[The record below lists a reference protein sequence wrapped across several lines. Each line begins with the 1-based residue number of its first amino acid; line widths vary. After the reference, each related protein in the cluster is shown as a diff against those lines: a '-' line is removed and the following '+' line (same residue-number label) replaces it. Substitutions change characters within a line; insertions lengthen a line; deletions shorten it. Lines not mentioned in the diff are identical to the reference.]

1 MAEQS
6 SEQVPEQT
14 VVSTEAAPELSHL
27 SRIPPERVDTQRV
40 LRFSLPVLRLG
51 PVLPL
56 AASEDA
62 VNPVVVPDDG
72 DWPWMLLDDMRREL
86 GGEVTPI
93 LAPRGQ
99 ILLELNRVFDM
110 ASASAEEMLEDLGSE
125 GELSREIEEVK
136 DLLESEDEAPVIRLV
151 NTLISQALKERA
163 SDIHI
168 EPFENNVLVRFR
180 VDGVL
185 HTVVTPPKGV
195 QAAMTSRIKVLAG
208 MDIAEK
214 RHPQDG
220 RFRVRIAGREV
231 DVRAS
236 VLPTAYG
243 ERVVLR
249 LLDRGKGVL
258 SLTELGMN
266 DEHLAVM
273 KDVVSAPHG
282 IVLVTGPTGSGKSTT
297 LYSALMTVD
306 RKNRNV
312 LTIEDP
318 IEYQLDHVGQMQVQ
332 SKIGVTFAAGLRSIL
347 RQDPDIVMI
356 GEIRDLE
363 TAEIAIQASLT
374 GHLVLSTLHTN
385 DALSSIMRLKDMGVE
400 PYLIASSLLMV
411 QAQRLVR
418 ELCPHCKRPH
428 PVSES
433 DWQAMRVSPDDYGHV
448 TELYEAV
455 GCEACIQ
462 TGYAGRL
469 GIFELTRV
477 TDAMRDAIHD
487 GKGLLEMRR
496 LARREGM
503 KSLAHDG
510 ARHVASGRTSVD
522 EVLRVTREDAV
533 VVQE

>member
-1 MAEQS
+1 MAEQ
-6 SEQVPEQT
+6 
-14 VVSTEAAPELSHL
+14 AAPAVSRSEPGEAELSHL
-27 SRIPPERVDTQRV
+27 SRIPPERVDSKRV

-56 AASEDA
+56 AASDDMP
-62 VNPVVVPDDG
+62 NPVAVPDDG

-86 GGEVTPI
+86 GGEVTPV
-93 LAPRGQ
+93 LAPRNQ

-168 EPFENNVLVRFR
+168 EPFESNVLVRFR

-195 QAAMTSRIKVLAG
+195 QAAMTSRIKVLSG

-249 LLDRGKGVL
+249 LLDRGRGVL

-266 DEHLAVM
+266 DTHLATM

-418 ELCPHCKRPH
+418 ELCPHCKRARAATDA
-428 PVSES
+428 
-433 DWQAMRVSPDDYGHV
+433 DWKALRVSPDEFGQV
-448 TELYEAV
+448 AELYDAV
-455 GCEACIQ
+455 GCDACIQ

-469 GIFELTRV
+469 GIFEMARV

-487 GKGLLEMRR
+487 GKGLLDMRR
-496 LARREGM
+496 LAHREGM
-503 KSLAHDG
+503 KSLAYDG

-522 EVLRVTREDAV
+522 EVLRMTREDAV

>member
-1 MAEQS
+1 MSAQS
-6 SEQVPEQT
+6 ESVL
-14 VVSTEAAPELSHL
+14 AHL
-27 SRIPPERVDTQRV
+27 SRIPPERVDTGRI
-40 LRFSLPVLRLG
+40 LRFPLPVLRLG

-56 AASEDA
+56 APDDTA

-86 GGEVTPI
+86 GGEVTPL
-93 LAPRGQ
+93 LAPRDQ
-99 ILLELNRVFDM
+99 IMLELNRVFDM
-110 ASASAEEMLEDLGSE
+110 ASASAEEMLADLGSE
-125 GELSREIEEVK
+125 GELSREIEQVR

-195 QAAMTSRIKVLAG
+195 QAAMTSRIKVLSG
-208 MDIAEK
+208 MDISEK

-236 VLPTAYG
+236 ILPTAYG

-249 LLDRGKGVL
+249 LLDRGRGVL
-258 SLTELGMN
+258 SLAELGMN
-266 DEHLAVM
+266 EDQLAQM
-273 KDVVSAPHG
+273 GDVVAAPHG

-297 LYSALMTVD
+297 LYGALMSVD

-332 SKIGVTFAAGLRSIL
+332 SKIDLSFASGLRSIL

-385 DALSSIMRLKDMGVE
+385 DALSSIMRLQDMGVE
-400 PYLIASSLLMV
+400 PYLVASSLLMV

-418 ELCPHCKRPH
+418 ALCPHCKRARG
-428 PVSES
+428 VAES
-433 DWQAMRVSPDDYGHV
+433 DWLAMHANPDDYRDV
-448 TELYEAV
+448 NEVYEAV
-455 GCEACIQ
+455 GCDLCIQ
-462 TGYAGRL
+462 TGYTGRI
-469 GIFELTRV
+469 GIFEMTRV
-477 TDAMRDAIHD
+477 SGPLRDAIHD
-487 GKGLLEMRR
+487 GKGLQTLRR
-496 LARREGM
+496 IAKKEGM
-503 KSLAHDG
+503 KNLACDG
-510 ARHVASGRTSVD
+510 ARHVAGGQTSID